1 MSVAVSTTHT
11 ERRRRDRAG
20 VPAARSAQRGGPRP
34 SDQRGGPRPAQV
46 TRGTV
51 PGTVRGPVR
60 GPVKGASPA
69 QVTSLR
75 NRRCDRRVRHE
86 VRDGL
91 AVIGVSALASVGLAL
106 ALTALLALA
115 ARAGA

>member
-20 VPAARSAQRGGPRP
+20 VPVARSAQRGGPRP
-34 SDQRGGPRPAQV
+34 EAP
-46 TRGTV
+46 RGTV